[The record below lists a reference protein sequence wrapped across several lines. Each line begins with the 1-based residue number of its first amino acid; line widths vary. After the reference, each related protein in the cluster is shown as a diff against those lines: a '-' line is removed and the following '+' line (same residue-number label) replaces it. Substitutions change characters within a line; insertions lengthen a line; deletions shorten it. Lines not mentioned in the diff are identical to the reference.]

1 MKNLYTGMLTLVL
14 ALAALPVIAGTPSND
29 QKPAWQYPVIQNA
42 GGVVPLPD
50 AALHPDADKTYKVVF
65 NLTKNDDP
73 AKVNKGLE
81 HVARAVNLF
90 GMSGVGAD
98 QRQFVV
104 VLHGKATVLAGTAEA
119 YQAFTGKKDPNI
131 KLIHALTQAG
141 VEFYVCG
148 QALAEH
154 NIPHSAVNA
163 DVKLSLSAISDLI
176 ILQKQGYVLYPL

>member
-1 MKNLYTGMLTLVL
+1 MKNLYKSVLTLML
-14 ALAALPVIAGTPSND
+14 ALAALPVIAGTASND

-42 GGVVPLPD
+42 GGVVPLPN
-50 AALHPDADKTYKVVF
+50 AALHPDAGETYKVVF
-65 NLTKNDDP
+65 NLTRNDDP

-104 VLHGKATVLAGTAEA
+104 VLHGPATVLAGTAEA
-119 YQAFTGKKDPNI
+119 YRAYTGHEDPNL
-131 KLIHALTQAG
+131 KLIHALAEAG

-154 NIPHSAVNA
+154 NIPDSAVNS
-163 DVKLSLSAISDLI
+163 DVKLSLSAITDLI